1 MAEPESATAPGTAEP
16 PSHAEAALLAAL
28 ASLRDAGAG
37 QRDPVRFRYAEA
49 LARRMPAAPAAV
61 RRLLHG
67 RLQQAVADCAAA
79 VGAPQPAADRHD
91 GAAAGEPRARQAPAA
106 PLGELN
112 RYIRA
117 VTGSAASSAADGVP
131 AGAGDGAPELKSAR
145 RFREAWSRISA
156 EDAVERAV
164 GRGPENAGPLNS
176 HMLVLRTLTLARAL
190 SPDYLRR
197 FLSQAD
203 TLLWLDGARA
213 TLQQPRR
220 RPRAARQGGAGKRG

>member
-1 MAEPESATAPGTAEP
+1 
-16 PSHAEAALLAAL
+16 
-28 ASLRDAGAG
+28 
-37 QRDPVRFRYAEA
+37 
-49 LARRMPAAPAAV
+49 MPAAPSAV

-79 VGAPQPAADRHD
+79 LDAPQRAAGRQAGVAQAGSRAGQ
-91 GAAAGEPRARQAPAA
+91 GAAV
-106 PLGELN
+106 PLAELN
-112 RYIRA
+112 LYIRA
-117 VTGSAASSAADGVP
+117 VTGSAASHAVDGAP
-131 AGAGDGAPELKSAR
+131 TGTGDGAPELKSAR

-213 TLQQPRR
+213 ALQQTRR
-220 RPRAARQGGAGKRG
+220 RPRAARRGGAGKRG

>member
-1 MAEPESATAPGTAEP
+1 VTEAETTTAPGTAEP
-16 PSHAEAALLAAL
+16 PHAEAALLAAL

-61 RRLLHG
+61 RRLLHA
-67 RLQQAVADCAAA
+67 RLQRAVADCAATLA
-79 VGAPQPAADRHD
+79 APRPAADRQD
-91 GAAAGEPRARQAPAA
+91 GTVEGEPRAVQAPAA

-112 RYIRA
+112 RYIRT
-117 VTGSAASSAADGVP
+117 VTGSAAPDG
-131 AGAGDGAPELKSAR
+131 AGGSRSGAGDAAPELRSVR

-156 EDAVERAV
+156 EEAVERAV

-203 TLLWLDGARA
+203 TLLWLESARGRLA
-213 TLQQPRR
+213 
-220 RPRAARQGGAGKRG
+220 RPLGGASPAHRGRARK

>member
-1 MAEPESATAPGTAEP
+1 MTEAETTTAPGTAEP
-16 PSHAEAALLAAL
+16 PHAEAALLAAL

-61 RRLLHG
+61 RRVLHG

-79 VGAPQPAADRHD
+79 LAAPQPAAGRQH
-91 GAAAGEPRARQAPAA
+91 GAAEAGPRAGQGPAA
-106 PLGELN
+106 SLGDLN
-112 RYIRA
+112 RYIEAAAGGA
-117 VTGSAASSAADGVP
+117 VSNAADGAP
-131 AGAGDGAPELKSAR
+131 TGAGDAAPELKSVR

-156 EDAVERAV
+156 EDAVEQAV

-203 TLLWLDGARA
+203 TLLWLESARGR
-213 TLQQPRR
+213 LV
-220 RPRAARQGGAGKRG
+220 RPAGGATPARRGRGRK